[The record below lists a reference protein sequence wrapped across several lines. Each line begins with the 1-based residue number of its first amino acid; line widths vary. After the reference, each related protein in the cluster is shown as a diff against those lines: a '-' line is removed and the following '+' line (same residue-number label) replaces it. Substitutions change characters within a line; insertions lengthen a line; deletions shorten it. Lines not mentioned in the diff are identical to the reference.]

1 MSNPRSTN
9 IMDEYNISHESNE
22 HVNDVVPHY
31 LASLI
36 TMQAAHQGTSVIT
49 PRKVCM
55 AHE

>member
-36 TMQAAHQGTSVIT
+36 TMQAAHHGTSVIT
-49 PRKVCM
+49 
-55 AHE
+55 AGLHGA